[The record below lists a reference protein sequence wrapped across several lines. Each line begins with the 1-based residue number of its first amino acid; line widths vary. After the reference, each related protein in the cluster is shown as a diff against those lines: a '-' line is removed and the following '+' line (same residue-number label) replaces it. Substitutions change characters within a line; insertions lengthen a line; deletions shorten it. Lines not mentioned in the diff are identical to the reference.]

1 MSGYPFDRSFH
12 PGMSKCLLD
21 STTDFRVDNILVPC
35 EKLISTD
42 TLLNELDHALSRCGW
57 PSRTIEVIREE
68 ILSMQGRW
76 MKQQLKSET
85 YLEFEA
91 KHIFMDWRQRGR
103 RGYLHAATS
112 VFCIVE
118 GQEFCIAKQQKFF
131 IVEGQEFFIVEG
143 QEFCVDGGWRWW
155 LHVVFMLYVVS

>member
-12 PGMSKCLLD
+12 PSMSKCLLD
-21 STTDFRVDNILVPC
+21 LAADFKIDNILVPC

-42 TLLNELDHALSRCGW
+42 TLLNELARALSRCGW

-85 YLEFEA
+85 YLEFAA
-91 KHIFMDWRQRGR
+91 KHIFLWTDD
-103 RGYLHAATS
+103 S
-112 VFCIVE
+112 EDEEDI
-118 GQEFCIAKQQKFF
+118 
-131 IVEGQEFFIVEG
+131 
-143 QEFCVDGGWRWW
+143 
-155 LHVVFMLYVVS
+155 FMPPLPSSASSKGKSSASSNNKSSSSSKGKSSASMEDDDDDFM